1 MRTRHALAS
10 MTLLLL
16 MTLAATRAPAQP
28 PAPPPR
34 RSAWSVVRPLL
45 EGAAGGTGLAAAYI
59 SSGDSGWLVPDA
71 TAFNAALA
79 AGITAAFGAYVAS
92 ARLGA
97 DAPDRPRL
105 RVAVGL
111 ASGADHDVSLALRAP
126 VHGRLALEAAAL
138 VRNATR
144 ERVAQETRCGFFG
157 CVEGTYLV
165 DHRYEQ
171 SLAGLLRAAYRVP
184 LSPRLTSVVTVGAG
198 PMATHVDAEGVPAT
212 RRDDLLLDVGVG
224 LERGRVSRW
233 TVEANVRGP
242 VPRAT
247 GARTGPELAVRVGRA
262 FGYR

>member
-1 MRTRHALAS
+1 M
-10 MTLLLL
+10 
-16 MTLAATRAPAQP
+16 
-28 PAPPPR
+28 
-34 RSAWSVVRPLL
+34 
-45 EGAAGGTGLAAAYI
+45 
-59 SSGDSGWLVPDA
+59 
-71 TAFNAALA
+71 
-79 AGITAAFGAYVAS
+79 
-92 ARLGA
+92 
-97 DAPDRPRL
+97 
-105 RVAVGL
+105 AVGL

-126 VHGRLALEAAAL
+126 VRGRLALEALAL
-138 VRNATR
+138 VRNANR
-144 ERVAQETRCGFFG
+144 ERVARETRCGFFG
-157 CVEGTYLV
+157 CAEGTYVV

>member
-1 MRTRHALAS
+1 MRTRHALPP
-10 MTLLLL
+10 TILLLL
-16 MTLAATRAPAQP
+16 TLAAERAPAQP
-28 PAPPPR
+28 AQAPAPPPR
-34 RSAWSVVRPLL
+34 RSAWRVVRPLL
-45 EGAAGGTGLAAAYI
+45 EGAAGGTALAAGYI
-59 SSGDSGWLVPDA
+59 GSGDSGWLVSDA

-79 AGITAAFGAYVAS
+79 TGITAA
-92 ARLGA
+92 L
-97 DAPDRPRL
+97 
-105 RVAVGL
+105 
-111 ASGADHDVSLALRAP
+111 GADHDVSLALRAP
-126 VHGRLALEAAAL
+126 VRGRLALEALAL
-138 VRNATR
+138 VRNANR
-144 ERVAQETRCGFFG
+144 ERVARETRCGFFG
-157 CVEGTYLV
+157 CTEGTYVV